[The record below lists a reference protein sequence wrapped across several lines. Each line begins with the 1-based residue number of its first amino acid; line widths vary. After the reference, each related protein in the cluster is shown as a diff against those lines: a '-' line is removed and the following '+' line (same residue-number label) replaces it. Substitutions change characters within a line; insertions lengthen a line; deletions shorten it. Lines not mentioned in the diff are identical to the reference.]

1 MIKPDAAQTIRVSF
15 NRAFRAPSFIN
26 NNINTTI
33 LNQAQLSPQLSIVFP
48 IRAVG
53 NETLEQETLTAYEI
67 GYAGVIRDVNV
78 SASVYWNNTKDGI
91 YFTPNVFYSSTNP
104 PPGWPLPPAFVPP
117 NTLPAQ
123 YTYLNFGHVKDKG
136 IELGVDTPLNRYVN
150 VFANYSYQWKP
161 VARDLP
167 PGTSIADINWPA
179 KNRFNT
185 GFDFSY
191 SRFLGNLSVNYNDEA
206 YWQDVLDARY
216 AGTTEAY
223 TLVNGTF
230 GVRWYGNRITTSLKV
245 TNLGNEEVQQHIF
258 GDILKRQVAGEVR
271 VGF

>member
-1 MIKPDAAQTIRVSF
+1 
-15 NRAFRAPSFIN
+15 
-26 NNINTTI
+26 
-33 LNQAQLSPQLSIVFP
+33 
-48 IRAVG
+48 
-53 NETLEQETLTAYEI
+53 
-67 GYAGVIRDVNV
+67 
-78 SASVYWNNTKDGI
+78 
-91 YFTPNVFYSSTNP
+91 
-104 PPGWPLPPAFVPP
+104 
-117 NTLPAQ
+117 
-123 YTYLNFGHVKDKG
+123 VKDKG
-136 IELGVDTPLNRYVN
+136 IELGVDTPLNKYVN

-191 SRFLGNLSVNYNDEA
+191 SRFLGNLSVNYTDEA
-206 YWQDVLDARY
+206 YWQDVLDVRY

-230 GVRWYGNRITTSLKV
+230 GVRWYDNKITTSLKI
-245 TNLGNEEVQQHIF
+245 TNLGNQQVQQHIF
-258 GDILKRQVAGEVR
+258 GDILKRQVVGEVR